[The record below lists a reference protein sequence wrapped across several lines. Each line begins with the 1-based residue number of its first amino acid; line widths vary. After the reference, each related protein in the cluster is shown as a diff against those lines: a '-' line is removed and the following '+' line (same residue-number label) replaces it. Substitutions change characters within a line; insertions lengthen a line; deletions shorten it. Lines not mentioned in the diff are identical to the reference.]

1 MSWISTLCETYD
13 NNIDKAGTYD
23 GQTYPLSMD
32 SHILA
37 NARLEITIDDDGN
50 FIEAR
55 ELEKIKK
62 DKNDKTNDLSGV
74 TIIPVTEDS
83 GGRSSGIVPHPLCDT
98 LSYIAGDYA
107 AYVPGKKDKEKALE
121 KSEKYLENLKKWA
134 ESDYSHYKVR
144 AVYKYLEKKTVIAD
158 LVREN
163 VVELDSHG
171 MISSKK
177 ICGETAERAMARFII
192 RSPEHDE
199 TEKCWEDKTLFQ
211 KFSEYYNSLIDDVNY
226 HDICYVSGEDMAVCC
241 NHPKGIVPSSYGA
254 KMVCINTSNF
264 VSLGRF
270 IAGGETCAVGYD
282 STQKVHNA
290 LSWLVKNQGCVVGSK
305 DKRTYICWCP
315 AGKPTINP
323 VDTRWGDEE
332 LGSCDTHMEY
342 KEEIEKLFNGKS
354 GVFSESDKVV
364 LISLE
369 AATTGRLSVT
379 YYNELIASD
388 FMERMTRWSET
399 CCWYFKRKNSEGK
412 YRDVIR
418 TPDTKS
424 IVKYAFG
431 MEQGKFVELGD
442 KVFKEQVQRI
452 VHCIADKKPIPRDI
466 VYVLMHKASN
476 PQSYKMWMNYQ
487 NVLSTACAMTA
498 KYYNDLEGKVKYG
511 MNLDKNNTDRS
522 YLFGR
527 LLAIAEIIE
536 YRTYK
541 NDAGGGRLTNATQLQ
556 SAFVNHPWHTWSVLE
571 KKLIPYYKQTDLA
584 SVEYY
589 KSLIGGIIEQLQTD
603 SPAKLNMP
611 LRETYLLGYYHQR
624 KEMFTKKEEDK

>member
-23 GQTYPLSMD
+23 GQTYPLSVN

-50 FIEAR
+50 FIEAK

-83 GGRSSGIVPHPLCDT
+83 GGGRSSGIVPHPLCDT

-107 AYVPGKKDKEKALE
+107 AYVSGKKDKEKALE

-199 TEKCWEDKTLFQ
+199 TEKCWEDKTLFR
-211 KFSEYYNSLIDDVNY
+211 KFSEYYNSVISSVNN
-226 HDICYVSGEDMAVCC
+226 HDI
-241 NHPKGIVPSSYGA
+241 
-254 KMVCINTSNF
+254 
-264 VSLGRF
+264 
-270 IAGGETCAVGYD
+270 
-282 STQKVHNA
+282 
-290 LSWLVKNQGCVVGSK
+290 
-305 DKRTYICWCP
+305 
-315 AGKPTINP
+315 
-323 VDTRWGDEE
+323 
-332 LGSCDTHMEY
+332 
-342 KEEIEKLFNGKS
+342 
-354 GVFSESDKVV
+354 
-364 LISLE
+364 
-369 AATTGRLSVT
+369 
-379 YYNELIASD
+379 
-388 FMERMTRWSET
+388 
-399 CCWYFKRKNSEGK
+399 
-412 YRDVIR
+412 
-418 TPDTKS
+418 
-424 IVKYAFG
+424 
-431 MEQGKFVELGD
+431 
-442 KVFKEQVQRI
+442 
-452 VHCIADKKPIPRDI
+452 
-466 VYVLMHKASN
+466 
-476 PQSYKMWMNYQ
+476 
-487 NVLSTACAMTA
+487 
-498 KYYNDLEGKVKYG
+498 
-511 MNLDKNNTDRS
+511 
-522 YLFGR
+522 
-527 LLAIAEIIE
+527 
-536 YRTYK
+536 
-541 NDAGGGRLTNATQLQ
+541 
-556 SAFVNHPWHTWSVLE
+556 WHTWSVLE

-589 KSLIGGIIEQLQTD
+589 KSLIGCIIEQLQTD